1 MYSRERR
8 LSTSERRRT
17 LSSTE
22 PLSPELDDNTEFE
35 TDMDSGSRL
44 ISGPTSYVPDDGLT
58 AMDMMNSGVGLTYD
72 DFLLLPGYIDFGAE
86 VVRLESALTKRITL
100 KAPMVSSPMDTV
112 TESRMAITMALM
124 GGIGVIHHNCSV
136 EFQAQEVFKVKKYKQ
151 GFIMDPVCISPDST
165 IADIQEMKVELGFS
179 GFPVTEG
186 GKMGAKLLGMV
197 TSRDVDFIT
206 GERSLEKVSQVMTA
220 RDELVCG
227 HAGTI
232 LQDANK
238 LMQESKKG
246 KLPIINEDDEIVALI
261 SRTDLKKHNEFPNA
275 SKHPQTKEL
284 LVAAAIGTRPE
295 DRARAQQLVEAGVD
309 VIVLD
314 SSQGNSIYQID
325 MIKHLKQTY
334 KDLQVI
340 GGNVVTAA
348 QAKNLIDA
356 GVDGLRVGM
365 GSGSICITQEVMAC
379 GRPQATAVYKV
390 AEYARR
396 FGVPIVADGGV
407 KNVGSMMKALALG
420 ASCTMMGSMLA
431 GTTEAP
437 GEYFFQDGVR
447 LKKYRGMGSLGAMNK
462 TDGSAA
468 GKARYYSANSKVTVA
483 QGVSGSVKDKGSI
496 LSYIPYLVQ
505 GLKQSCQDVG
515 VKNLVLLR
523 SSMYGGALKFE
534 RRTPSAQ
541 QEGGVHSLHSYEKRL
556 F

>member
-1 MYSRERR
+1 
-8 LSTSERRRT
+8 
-17 LSSTE
+17 
-22 PLSPELDDNTEFE
+22 
-35 TDMDSGSRL
+35 MDLGSQL

-58 AMDMMNSGVGLTYD
+58 AADMMNGGVGLTYD

-86 VVRLESALTKRITL
+86 VVQLESALTKKITL
-100 KAPMVSSPMDTV
+100 QAPMVSSPMDTV

-124 GGIGVIHHNCSV
+124 GGIGVIHHNCTV
-136 EFQAQEVFKVKKYKQ
+136 EYQAQEVFKVKKYKQ
-151 GFIMDPVCISPDST
+151 GFIMDPICIAPT
-165 IADIQEMKVELGFS
+165 TTVAEIQVLKDQLGFS

-186 GKMGAKLLGMV
+186 GKMGAKLLGMI
-197 TSRDVDFIT
+197 TSRDVDFIMGDRLST
-206 GERSLEKVSQVMTA
+206 AVSEVMTSF
-220 RDELVCG
+220 DDLICG
-227 HAGTI
+227 HSGTI

-246 KLPIINEDDEIVALI
+246 KLPIVDESDHLVALI
-261 SRTDLKKHNEFPNA
+261 SRTDLKKHREYPHA
-275 SKHPQTKEL
+275 SKNPKTKEL

-314 SSQGNSIYQID
+314 SSQGNSIYQIE
-325 MIKHLKQTY
+325 MIKHLKAAY
-334 KDLQVI
+334 KNLQII

-407 KNVGSMMKALALG
+407 KSVGSMMKALALG

-437 GEYFFQDGVR
+437 GEYYYQDGIR
-447 LKKYRGMGSLGAMNK
+447 LKKYRGMGSLSAMNK
-462 TDGSAA
+462 ADGSAA
-468 GKARYYSANSKVTVA
+468 GKARYYGAGAKVVVA
-483 QGVSGSVKDKGSI
+483 QGVSGAVKDKGSI
-496 LSYIPYLVQ
+496 LQYIPYLVQ
-505 GLKQSCQDVG
+505 GLKQSCQDLG
-515 VKNLVLLR
+515 VRNLVLLR
-523 SSMYGGALKFE
+523 SSMYAGALKFE